1 MNALQHFGCTI
12 AGVSAAMLTTLALA
26 VQTNELDAALKLKPD
41 REHGRALYETC
52 AACHQA
58 DGSGVADGDIPA
70 IAGQHYPVILKQ
82 LADFRDTERIE
93 LRMNAFAARHH
104 LEGAQDLA
112 DVAAY
117 ISSLPVQPT
126 TAHGPGKYA
135 GFGRQA
141 YERACQSCHGETAAG
156 DEKARVPR
164 LAGQHYGYLV
174 KQIEMMIAGER
185 RNVHAD
191 HPKLLDTLTGED
203 ISGVADF
210 LARLDPVTR
219 P

>member
-1 MNALQHFGCTI
+1 
-12 AGVSAAMLTTLALA
+12 MLTTLALA
-26 VQTNELDAALKLKPD
+26 VQTNELDAALKRQPD
-41 REHGRALYETC
+41 HERGRALYETC
-52 AACHQA
+52 AACHQT
-58 DGSGVADGDIPA
+58 DGGGVADGDIPS
-70 IAGQHYPVILKQ
+70 IAGQHYPVVLKQ
-82 LADFRDTERIE
+82 LVDFRDTERIE
-93 LRMNAFAARHH
+93 PRMNAFAARHH

-117 ISSLPVQPT
+117 VSSLPVQPT

-141 YERACQSCHGETAAG
+141 YERACQSCHGKTAAG
-156 DEKARVPR
+156 DQKAGVPR

-185 RNVHAD
+185 RNVNVD
-191 HPKLLDTLTGED
+191 HPKLLDTLTGEE

-210 LARLDPVTR
+210 LARLDPVAG